1 MTKPE
6 GEPAA
11 PTTPEARREGVRPYI
26 AQAERLRRA
35 GRIAETISPLQHALR
50 LDPSNAVV
58 HHNLGIAF
66 LNCNRLAEA
75 VGPLQRA
82 IALKPDFARAYL
94 VLGIVAQ
101 GLGRAGAAMAAL
113 RRAAG
118 LAPKLTAAHDRLGDL
133 LFADGRNGEAV
144 QYFRRAAASSPN
156 TTEGRLCEAKAF
168 LAGEDTVRA
177 EASLRRTVALDPKC
191 DEAHRMLGQLASE
204 TGRFQEARTHFEQAI
219 AVSPYVQESS
229 YLGLVGCTRIGETD
243 RPLIARMAKILESQ
257 SLVPLQRMKL
267 HFALGKSFDDCGDY
281 AEAMRHFDAANKI
294 RHGFAAFD
302 RARLEALIDRVI
314 SRCTP
319 DYFARNAET
328 GVDDETPLVILG
340 MPRSGTT
347 LVEQI
352 VSSHPQIGAGGELPF
367 WETHGP
373 SWESDSSEDHVV
385 ELAAGLAADYLALL
399 RRLAPGGARVTD
411 KMPFNFLWVGLISL
425 VFPRARI
432 IHCRRNPIDTC
443 LSIYTHF
450 FGASR
455 GYASNRAA
463 LVSCYRQY
471 QRLMAHWRVVL
482 PPERFLEVDY
492 EALVADPEAG
502 ARRMIAFCG
511 LEWDDRC
518 LQPERNDRRIGM
530 ASNWQARQ
538 PIYRSSVERWRRYE
552 PWLGELR
559 ELLPQ

>member
-6 GEPAA
+6 NEPAA
-11 PTTPEARREGVRPYI
+11 PTTPEARREAVSPYI
-26 AQAERLRRA
+26 AEAERLRRS
-35 GRIAETISPLQHALR
+35 GRIAETITPLLQAIR

-82 IALKPDFARAYL
+82 IALKPDFAHAYL
-94 VLGIVAQ
+94 DLGIVAQ

-118 LAPKLTAAHDRLGDL
+118 LAPKLAAAHDRLGD
-133 LFADGRNGEAV
+133 
-144 QYFRRAAASSPN
+144 
-156 TTEGRLCEAKAF
+156 
-168 LAGEDTVRA
+168 
-177 EASLRRTVALDPKC
+177 
-191 DEAHRMLGQLASE
+191 
-204 TGRFQEARTHFEQAI
+204 
-219 AVSPYVQESS
+219 
-229 YLGLVGCTRIGETD
+229 
-243 RPLIARMAKILESQ
+243 
-257 SLVPLQRMKL
+257 
-267 HFALGKSFDDCGDY
+267 
-281 AEAMRHFDAANKI
+281 
-294 RHGFAAFD
+294 
-302 RARLEALIDRVI
+302 
-314 SRCTP
+314 
-319 DYFARNAET
+319 
-328 GVDDETPLVILG
+328 
-340 MPRSGTT
+340 
-347 LVEQI
+347 
-352 VSSHPQIGAGGELPF
+352 
-367 WETHGP
+367 
-373 SWESDSSEDHVV
+373 
-385 ELAAGLAADYLALL
+385 
-399 RRLAPGGARVTD
+399 
-411 KMPFNFLWVGLISL
+411 LWVGLISL

-518 LQPERNDRRIGM
+518 LQPERNDRRIGT